1 MNVVFDM
8 DGVIFDTE
16 TLCHR
21 SWKSLEQEY
30 GLKRLD
36 ETFAAC
42 IGSTHQKTAQTL
54 KESQGEAFDA
64 EGFLNRA
71 SAEIRRLIR
80 EEGIPV
86 KPYAKE
92 LLVWLRQNHA
102 RVALASST
110 ATAIASDELK
120 MAGLYEYFD
129 AVIGGDQAAKS
140 KPEPDI
146 YLHACKCLG
155 VNPQESFGVEDSYN
169 GVRSAAAAGMKVLM
183 VPDRLA
189 PTPEMEKLAYRILP
203 DLGAV
208 KELLEKQGSDAGK
221 LT

>member
-1 MNVVFDM
+1 MREKMNVVFDM

-54 KESQGEAFDA
+54 KE
-64 EGFLNRA
+64 
-71 SAEIRRLIR
+71 
-80 EEGIPV
+80 EGIPV

-129 AVIGGDQAAKS
+129 VVIGGDQAAKS

-208 KELLEKQGSDAGK
+208 KEFLEK
-221 LT
+221 